1 MAGAVIF
8 FKRYWKEILVGGVI
22 LVMLSA
28 MGIMSWQLKNR
39 NKQIADLQSSLIS
52 LSTSLKAVKESQVSM
67 ENLMKSQAEIL
78 IAIQGKETQAEKIF
92 TEKIIN
98 NSKVIEKW
106 VEKPEDEAL
115 KAEYYKNRNESWGDM
130 FAPWEEGVTE

>member
-1 MAGAVIF
+1 
-8 FKRYWKEILVGGVI
+8 
-22 LVMLSA
+22 
-28 MGIMSWQLKNR
+28 
-39 NKQIADLQSSLIS
+39 
-52 LSTSLKAVKESQVSM
+52 M

-130 FAPWEEGVTE
+130 FAAWEEGVTE